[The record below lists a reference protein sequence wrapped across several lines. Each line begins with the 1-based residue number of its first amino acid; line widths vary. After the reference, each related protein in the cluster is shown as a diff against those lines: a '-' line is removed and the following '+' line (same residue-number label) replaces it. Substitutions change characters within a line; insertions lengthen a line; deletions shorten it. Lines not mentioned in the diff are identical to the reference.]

1 MRITGG
7 VTKKLPDRDLTAVL
21 AEDLAALNYERLSTD
36 DQSQIK
42 RLVLDHVGVCRR
54 GAEQPW
60 CLVLREW
67 ASRYAG
73 SGASVVFGTTLRT
86 SPNVAALVNASAAHG
101 MELDDTHDSSV
112 SHPGAVVIATA
123 LALGIEHKAS
133 GGDIMIAIV
142 AGYEAMGRVG
152 RAVGASDVIE
162 FGYHPTALF
171 GGFGA
176 AATAGKLLGLDGPGI
191 ASAWGLMLSMAGGSM
206 QFSEDPLGTTVKR
219 LHGGYGAHNGIL
231 AAEFAT
237 LGIVGPSRA
246 LDGRYGLGR
255 LFGQYPNFEE
265 LTKPDDAL
273 LEIHRISMKPY
284 PCCRLFHSTIDALR
298 DVTENFSL
306 DPRHISEIR
315 VGGPAIMCTQ
325 HMLRRP
331 VSVMAAQYSLPFSLA
346 TSLVFG
352 PDAYEAYGEDKFDDT
367 RILDLADKVEAVEDS
382 EMEAAFPEH
391 FGSWVELRTQS
402 GKTRRADMLD
412 SIGTPA
418 RPMDAAALQDK
429 VAGLLASLV
438 AAPEINEIT
447 GVLETLEQEG
457 GPARLIALFASA

>member
-67 ASRYAG
+67 ASRYAD

-123 LALGIEHKAS
+123 LALGIQHKAS
-133 GGDIMIAIV
+133 GGDIMTAIV

-176 AATAGKLLGLDGPGI
+176 AATAGKLLGLDGRGI

-231 AAEFAT
+231 AAEFAA
-237 LGIVGPSRA
+237 LGIAGPSRA

-255 LFGQYPNFEE
+255 LFGQRPNFEE
-265 LTKPDDAL
+265 LAKPDDAL

-306 DPRHISEIR
+306 DPRHILEIR

-352 PDAYEAYGEDKFDDT
+352 PDVYEAYGEDKFDDT
-367 RILDLADKVEAVEDS
+367 RILALADKVEAVEDS

-402 GKTRRADMLD
+402 GKTRRADVLD

-457 GPARLIALFASA
+457 GPARLIALFAVA